1 MDVSAEEIQRV
12 IIKKGLM
19 MNRKGCKRCV
29 SVEVKSPD
37 QLEHAL
43 RSLKRKL
50 KKENFYVELRRRE
63 FYQKPSEIK
72 RAKKRRRKTIDGD
85 ELNSL

>member
-1 MDVSAEEIQRV
+1 M
-12 IIKKGLM
+12 IKKM
-19 MNRKGCKRCV
+19 GCKRVV
-29 SVEVKSPD
+29 SVDVKSPD

-43 RSLKRKL
+43 KSLKRKL

-72 RAKKRRRKTIDGD
+72 RAKKRRRKTIDGGRVKFHYSCFYQYINYIY
-85 ELNSL
+85 L

>member
-1 MDVSAEEIQRV
+1 M
-12 IIKKGLM
+12 IKKM
-19 MNRKGCKRCV
+19 GCKRVV
-29 SVEVKSPD
+29 SVEVKGPD
-37 QLEHAL
+37 QLEHAI

-85 ELNSL
+85 ELNLL